1 MAAVG
6 APAAAG
12 AAAPLADL
20 PAAGGG
26 VQQGGEGGGAGPP
39 RPQPE
44 QPGAGPGYGAA
55 LRGRHQCYLPAGP
68 VVALTAVRRDR

>member
-1 MAAVG
+1 MAAGG
-6 APAAAG
+6 APAVAG
-12 AAAPLADL
+12 AAAPLAHL

-44 QPGAGPGYGAA
+44 QPGTGPGYGAA

-68 VVALTAVRRDR
+68 LAASTAVR